1 MALRRSS
8 LRVAVLAAA
17 VLALLA
23 VVGVASRAD
32 RPSRPGEP
40 ELRTLPMAFWDYVVT
55 IGILVIVV
63 VFALALLLRVPLPE
77 SRRRGRFGLT
87 QLLGL
92 MLILGLVALAGTR
105 MERPRGQTEEG
116 NQVVPG
122 QLQLESR
129 QSAKQEASRREN
141 RSLEVQWPVLVVAGG
156 VVLLGFGLYL
166 ARRQL
171 APTRLLGSIG
181 AATALSEA
189 LDDSLDDL
197 RAESDARRAVIAA
210 YARMERVLDVHG
222 LPRRRSEAPLEYLA
236 RVLRE
241 LQVRSA
247 AVLALTE
254 LFERAKFSL
263 HRIDAEMKEEAIG
276 ALIAVRDDLE
286 AVSR

>member
-1 MALRRSS
+1 VALRRPL
-8 LRVAVLAAA
+8 LRAAVLAAA

-23 VVGVASRAD
+23 VVAVASRAE
-32 RPSRPGEP
+32 RPSRPGDP
-40 ELRTLPMAFWDYVVT
+40 ELRTLPIAFWDYVVT
-55 IGILVIVV
+55 IGMLVMVL

-116 NQVVPG
+116 NQAVPG
-122 QLQLESR
+122 QGVKAK
-129 QSAKQEASRREN
+129 QSAKQEASRRQD
-141 RSLEVQWPVLVVAGG
+141 RSVEVQWPVLLVAGG

-171 APTRLLGSIG
+171 APKQLLGSIG

-197 RAESDARRAVIAA
+197 RAERDARRAVIAA
-210 YARMERVLDVHG
+210 YARMEGVLDRHG

-241 LQVRSA
+241 LRVRSA

-254 LFERAKFSL
+254 LFERAKFSR

-276 ALIAVRDDLE
+276 ALVAVRDDLE